1 MKWSVEIL
9 NEAVLAEL
17 EALPSELRAR
27 LTRIVELIEDFGLEQ
42 LREPYVKHLQG
53 KLWEIRVKGRDGI
66 ARAIYVTAHQRRV
79 VIVLVFQKKTRKT
92 PRSVLK
98 LAQRR
103 AREVT

>member
-42 LREPYVKHLQG
+42 LRIGVQLNCFMCCE
-53 KLWEIRVKGRDGI
+53 
-66 ARAIYVTAHQRRV
+66 
-79 VIVLVFQKKTRKT
+79 
-92 PRSVLK
+92 
-98 LAQRR
+98 
-103 AREVT
+103 